1 MPIEL
6 PNEFYP
12 LLADYDPSDLQ
23 SYRSVWMV
31 FRELPEF
38 SRNLLTSDELPLA
51 LRDLSI
57 KFDFAQSTTMFVSV
71 MVRKMIFRE
80 WDEEQS
86 RAELVAWCQEFDPKN
101 AARSTEIFSA
111 VKSDILTIIPQ
122 EGRGTGEETKRTTVR
137 MALLEALSLYPQLGQ
152 QTITETRIKLKAS
165 VELVRGSLINWLKCY
180 REELGVGY
188 HDAMLRGQF
197 LFRSQNGIR
206 LTDEEHGRIGIIL
219 RSIEDREAVEIDTE
233 HQTMV
238 FPPYSGPKSPQSEQ
252 QEVLESEVPVVSVA
266 SFPSKVAVIDG
277 GRGSHSGI
285 SQTGVPSQAF
295 NETGSQHV
303 LNDDS
308 PFPPLNQTLGTLHFS
323 SKQVLPVE
331 KEVRP
336 GNATLGSTAR
346 PTAFPS
352 GERLEIVTQVT
363 STDSDKSLPQ
373 TIDSGP
379 IISAP
384 SLAPRPALAPK
395 RDMNLNYIPRPF
407 RIDPAK
413 REQPERE

>member
-1 MPIEL
+1 MSPASL

-12 LLADYDPSDLQ
+12 LLADYDPSDISAYQL
-23 SYRSVWMV
+23 VWAT

-111 VKSDILTIIPQ
+111 VKSDILTIIPRE
-122 EGRGTGEETKRTTVR
+122 EGKPAEAEKRVTVQ
-137 MALLEALSLYPQLGQ
+137 MTLLEALSRYPQLGQ
-152 QTITETRIKLKAS
+152 QTITETRIKLKTS
-165 VELVRGSLINWLKCY
+165 VDLVRGSLINWLKCY

-206 LTDEEHGRIGIIL
+206 LTDEEHGRIGLIL

-233 HQTMV
+233 HQTLL
-238 FPPYSGPKSPQSEQ
+238 FPPYSGPQSPQSERK
-252 QEVLESEVPVVSVA
+252 ETPVSEASVSGVSPVA
-266 SFPSKVAVIDG
+266 KVAAMEA
-277 GRGSHSGI
+277 GSAPSSEI
-285 SQTGVPSQAF
+285 SRAEVRNQTFG
-295 NETGSQHV
+295 ETGSMHV
-303 LNDDS
+303 LSGTRFS
-308 PFPPLNQTLGTLHFS
+308 PSNQTLGTLHFS
-323 SKQVLPVE
+323 SKHVLPVE
-331 KEVRP
+331 KEIRP
-336 GNATLGSTAR
+336 GSEPSGNALSAGNLSSSGGPETPSQAVPSGAGLPVLDPAIPDRVIR
-346 PTAFPS
+346 PTP
-352 GERLEIVTQVT
+352 
-363 STDSDKSLPQ
+363 
-373 TIDSGP
+373 
-379 IISAP
+379 
-384 SLAPRPALAPK
+384 APK
-395 RDMNLNYIPRPF
+395 RDVNLNYIPKPF
-407 RIDPAK
+407 RIDPTK
-413 REQPERE
+413 RELPEKE